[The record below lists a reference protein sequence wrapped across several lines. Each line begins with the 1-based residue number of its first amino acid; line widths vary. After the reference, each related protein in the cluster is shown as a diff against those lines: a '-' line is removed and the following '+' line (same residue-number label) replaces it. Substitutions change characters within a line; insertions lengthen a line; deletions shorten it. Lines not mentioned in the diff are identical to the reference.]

1 MFLTVLF
8 LYQTATNVSE
18 YNITALMHEI
28 LTGEKYIPPKI
39 EDEKEKKKEMAT
51 LQEIR
56 EEEIASDQMGNTKD
70 RDTPKETVHAT
81 QGELQDFLLQTSCSF
96 VLVVSSKNTP
106 RAFRKNPAKLL
117 VTSAKGKGPLLL
129 TQSGTVVQLTRNS
142 E

>member
-1 MFLTVLF
+1 MKKKRQIYLNFDLCDDPKRPILWETRHAMFLTVLF

-39 EDEKEKKKEMAT
+39 EDEKERKKEMAT

-56 EEEIASDQMGNTKD
+56 EEEFESDQMGNTKD
-70 RDTPKETVHAT
+70 GDTPKETVHAT

-96 VLVVSSKNTP
+96 CFGCFELEYSPSVSQKP
-106 RAFRKNPAKLL
+106 C
-117 VTSAKGKGPLLL
+117 
-129 TQSGTVVQLTRNS
+129 
-142 E
+142 

>member
-39 EDEKEKKKEMAT
+39 EDEKERKKEMAT
-51 LQEIR
+51 LQEIG
-56 EEEIASDQMGNTKD
+56 EEEIEWDQMGNTKD
-70 RDTPKETVHAT
+70 GDTPKETVHAT

-96 VLVVSSKNTP
+96 CFGCFELECSPSVSQKP
-106 RAFRKNPAKLL
+106 C
-117 VTSAKGKGPLLL
+117 
-129 TQSGTVVQLTRNS
+129 
-142 E
+142 